1 MTIHT
6 VIDDIKFR
14 SSFWLFKKLG
24 FLSELNQENTI
35 ASSDYS
41 KLQEIGF

>member
-1 MTIHT
+1 MTLNLNH
-6 VIDDIKFR
+6 
-14 SSFWLFKKLG
+14 LFGCLKKLG

-41 KLQEIGF
+41 QTSGNEILEN